1 MSLISCPKCH
11 SPISDEAENC
21 PCCGYP
27 ISPMAKLRSGI
38 QLIKHKKRIADVQ
51 SVYAWTIMVIGFFL
65 IVALPLESMEGTVSR
80 ALGALFII
88 GGMVWNVIIGLE
100 RWWSH

>member
-11 SPISDEAENC
+11 GQISDEAENC

-27 ISPMAKLRSGI
+27 ISHMAKLRSGI
-38 QLIKHKKRIADVQ
+38 HLTEHKKTVIDVQ
-51 SVYAWTIMVIGFFL
+51 SVYAWSIMVIGFIL
-65 IVALPLESMEGTVSR
+65 IVALSFESLEGTVGR
-80 ALGALFII
+80 AIGALFMIS
-88 GGMVWNVIIGLE
+88 GMVWNVVIGLQ